1 MTRAQRFLRGSSVV
15 DIVGRLHEVLR
26 CNPGW
31 TPGWLVVG
39 SEAWRHFGVRRAAA
53 ELGLSIRKHECAA
66 TAFSH
71 CSDRWHVGI
80 VLRTESGPLYLRLVM
95 LTVDEATR

>member
-31 TPGWLVVG
+31 MPLRLVVG

-53 ELGLSIRKHECAA
+53 ELALPIIEHECAA

-80 VLRTESGPLYLRLVM
+80 VLRPESGPLYLLRLAM
-95 LTVDEATR
+95 LTDEATR